1 MLAFLSWCVLYGRH
15 YEAVKIVPSQRA
27 MSESQ
32 KPYQP
37 QEGSERHEE
46 NAHFLRSV
54 TDMAEHL
61 RVVTGDA
68 IYTDK
73 GIKLVD
79 KGTRVDQ
86 RLYERLVSNK
96 LRDPIDESLVAENL
110 VDAPA
115 LQALARSQC
124 ESVDLLRRL
133 VADLGDAERLLAP
146 LQGLLLPRA
155 IAFKLTVMREQR
167 SELFEH
173 SVQMALVSIFL
184 ALKNGW
190 SEHECVSLATAALL
204 HDVGM
209 LYMDPAWTDPDH
221 RLSTTQRKHLVA
233 HSVTA
238 MLVVREAKV
247 YAQTVEMAVLE
258 HHERMDGSGYPRGV
272 QGESISPMGQVLLL
286 AEVVSA
292 FFEKFSDMPGQ
303 RLSLMLRMN
312 HKSYPADLVHHILP
326 LLYDEM
332 QPGLPL
338 EPMQAEVA
346 HGIAAL
352 EAALT
357 MWSQLRANF
366 PAGWSQL
373 PEAHSAHFVEQSLQL
388 LQKQLAEAGSHP
400 SQQLH
405 VLRYLKDD
413 AQGMGELTLVNREAL
428 WKLQSIINDCQ
439 RRWPVAASRGTA
451 LEGAVVQWCD
461 ACARID
467 PPASRGA

>member
-1 MLAFLSWCVLYGRH
+1 
-15 YEAVKIVPSQRA
+15 
-27 MSESQ
+27 MSEN
-32 KPYQP
+32 
-37 QEGSERHEE
+37 QELSPGQQELGRHEE
-46 NAHFLRSV
+46 NAHFLRAV
-54 TDMAEHL
+54 TDMAGHL
-61 RVVTGDA
+61 PVVTGDA

-79 KGTRVDQ
+79 KGARVDQ
-86 RLYERLVSNK
+86 RLYERLVSHK
-96 LRDPIDESLVAENL
+96 LRDPIDESLMAENP
-110 VDAPA
+110 VDANA
-115 LQALARSQC
+115 LLALAQSQC
-124 ESVDLLRRL
+124 ESIELLRRM
-133 VADLGDAERLLAP
+133 VHDLQDPERLLAP
-146 LQGLLLPRA
+146 LKGLLLPRS

-167 SELFEH
+167 CELFTH
-173 SVQMALVSIFL
+173 SLQMTLVSIFL

-209 LYMDPAWTDPDH
+209 LYMDPAWTDPEH
-221 RLSTTQRKHLVA
+221 RLSTSQRKHLVA

-238 MLVVREAKV
+238 MLVVRDAKA
-247 YAQTVEMAVLE
+247 YAQTVELAVLE

-272 QGESISPMGQVLLL
+272 PGASISPMGQVLLL

-326 LLYDEM
+326 LLYDET

-346 HGIAAL
+346 HSTAAL

-357 MWSQLRANF
+357 MWSQLRSNF
-366 PAGWSQL
+366 PVGWSHL
-373 PEAHSAHFVEQSLQL
+373 PEAQSANFVEKSLQL

-405 VLRYLKDD
+405 VLSYLKDD
-413 AQGMGELTLVNREAL
+413 AQGMGELALVNREAL
-428 WKLQSIINDCQ
+428 WKLQSIINDCL
-439 RRWPVAASRGTA
+439 RRWPVTTVRGTA
-451 LEGAVVQWCD
+451 LEGAVIQWCD
-461 ACARID
+461 ACACIE
-467 PPASRGA
+467 PPARQGV

>member
-1 MLAFLSWCVLYGRH
+1 
-15 YEAVKIVPSQRA
+15 
-27 MSESQ
+27 MSEN
-32 KPYQP
+32 
-37 QEGSERHEE
+37 EGASGST
-46 NAHFLRSV
+46 NDMHFLRAV
-54 TDMAEHL
+54 TDMAERL
-61 RVVTGDA
+61 PVVTGDA

-79 KGTRVDQ
+79 KGARVDQ
-86 RLYERLVSNK
+86 RLYDRLVSHK
-96 LRDPIDESLVAENL
+96 LRDPIDESLVADNL

-115 LQALARSQC
+115 LLALARSQC
-124 ESVDLLRRL
+124 EGMDLLRRL
-133 VADLGDAERLLAP
+133 VADLGDVERLLAP
-146 LQGLLLPRA
+146 LQGLLLPRS

-167 SELFEH
+167 GELFEH

-190 SEHECVSLATAALL
+190 NERECVSLATAALL

-238 MLVVREAKV
+238 MLVVRDAKV
-247 YAQTVEMAVLE
+247 YSQAVEMAVLE

-272 QGESISPMGQVLLL
+272 QGAAISPMGQVLLL

-338 EPMQAEVA
+338 APMQAEVA
-346 HGIAAL
+346 HSTAAL

-373 PEAHSAHFVEQSLQL
+373 PEASSANFVEQSLQL
-388 LQKQLAEAGSHP
+388 LQKQLAESGSHP

-405 VLRYLKDD
+405 VLSYLKDD

-428 WKLQSIINDCQ
+428 WKLQSIINDCL
-439 RRWPVAASRGTA
+439 RRWPLSTAKGTP
-451 LEGAVVQWCD
+451 LEGAVAQWCD
-461 ACARID
+461 ACARIA
-467 PPASRGA
+467 PPAPKD